1 MRGNVHVRVYR
12 KLEEG
17 LNNKVKCY
25 VHVHVLVH
33 VHVYNVQQE
42 CRIQIVHVHLLVSSN
57 TCSFSRREE
66 CMGPP

>member
-25 VHVHVLVH
+25 VH